1 MTQSLFADNILKYI
15 SKVYGQSI
23 ENSVKSKKHEDVFQR
38 IVVSSEKQN
47 QTVEHAANKIIA
59 MLRMNP

>member
-15 SKVYGQSI
+15 SKVYGQSV
-23 ENSVKSKKHEDVFQR
+23 ENSVKSKKNEDVFQR